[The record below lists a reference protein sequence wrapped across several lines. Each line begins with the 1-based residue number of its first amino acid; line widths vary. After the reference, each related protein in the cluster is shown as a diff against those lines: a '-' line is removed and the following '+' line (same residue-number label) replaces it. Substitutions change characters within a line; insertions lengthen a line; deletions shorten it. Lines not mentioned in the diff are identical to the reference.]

1 VKAFSLAKADWD
13 FKTYSS
19 SSSQKEINVCYHYE
33 FAREVPSICEGI
45 EKFRSFPRRLFG
57 ADLMRGLF
65 GDDYNLDAFL
75 GDQPLLV
82 APEHPEFFLNY
93 PEWPRNPYFA
103 IDPAVRERRLRAL
116 IPDETNDE
124 DLAKRLQLP
133 FGIENPN
140 IWPEV
145 KLSIPIYCTHEQL
158 IEAFDAYLR
167 LHFPL
172 QGKAGK
178 KSDRKVKFGN
188 AQGGAAE
195 VRTQRNALRALG
207 VYRLRKRMKAKQVL
221 ELFEETYQGRQPY
234 SDESALNR
242 AKALATK
249 YLARFE
255 ELRVSDW
262 LESQSTVPLEP

>member
-1 VKAFSLAKADWD
+1 VKALSLARADWD
-13 FKTYSS
+13 FKTYVA
-19 SSSQKEINVCYHYE
+19 SSSQKEISVCYHYE

-57 ADLMRGLF
+57 TDVMRGLF
-65 GDDYNLDAFL
+65 GDDWNFNASLSDH
-75 GDQPLLV
+75 PILV

-93 PEWPRNPYFA
+93 PEWPLTPYFA
-103 IDPAVRERRLRAL
+103 IDPAIRERRLRVL

-124 DLAKRLQLP
+124 DLAKRLQAPVGL
-133 FGIENPN
+133 ENPN

-145 KLSIPIYCTHEQL
+145 KLSIPIFYTHQQL
-158 IEAFDAYLR
+158 VDAFGAYLR

-172 QGKAGK
+172 QGKSGK

-195 VRTQRNALRALG
+195 ARTQRNALRVLG
-207 VYRLRKRMKAKQVL
+207 VYRLRKRMKAAQVL
-221 ELFEETYQGRQPY
+221 ELFEKTYQGQQPY

-249 YLARFE
+249 HLARFE
-255 ELRVSDW
+255 ALRVSDW
-262 LESQSTVPLEP
+262 RESEST